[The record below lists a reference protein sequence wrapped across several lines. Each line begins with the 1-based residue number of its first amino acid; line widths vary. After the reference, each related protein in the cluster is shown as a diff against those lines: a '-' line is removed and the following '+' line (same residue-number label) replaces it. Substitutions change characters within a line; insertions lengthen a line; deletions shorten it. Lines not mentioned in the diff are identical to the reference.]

1 MEVDEVEQDKLNRN
15 EHCTFTSGSKFD
27 KSGRNKIGLA
37 SRSLDS
43 FIPLLHIPIP
53 PRLMSYAETEQIV
66 RRIRQ
71 SD

>member
-1 MEVDEVEQDKLNRN
+1 MEVDEVEQDKENRS

-27 KSGRNKIGLA
+27 KSDRNKIGLA

-53 PRLMSYAETEQIV
+53 PRLMSYAETELIV